1 MGIRFAALATVLAVS
16 CGSGQHGT
24 SPETQPRVI
33 TYGPLGIK
41 GDAKQPNQAV
51 ILGTDDKNGS
61 TVIPLPGAQS
71 KATVD
76 ALYVQMGGAA
86 IAVGGITPV
95 KLATA
100 PNPDQTVQV
109 GLYEEFNGG
118 TGPQWRAGV
127 WVAAIVASTVLGKDL
142 TDFTFS
148 ASSGGYID
156 GASASGL
163 MAGGFLAA
171 MTGAPIDPKVTMTG
185 IINPDGT
192 IGPVGGIP
200 EKFLGSIEK
209 GKKRLGYPIG
219 MRKAKSEATGEDVD
233 LVELAKKHGAEAV
246 EIADVHEAY
255 KLLTGKELPEPVPVS
270 EADMALDKGTAAAL
284 EDKYKDWQKRLAQEW
299 SSIVQLDS
307 AGKLPAVLGM
317 MRDYTKTYSD
327 LAESLHKKGRVSAAY
342 QRMLYAWTFATATN
356 STYDILGKVRKGDIN
371 GAIAELNTLDT
382 LGKNQEAVF
391 RKIGALRPKTLGG
404 HLQMMAAFKTALR
417 SYVYRQLAEQITLQ
431 TIAYLETLAKE
442 SPTVLGS
449 ATTGDAVVAALAPTL
464 LYLGRT
470 SAETTLALQ
479 QLEFEKEDSVMY
491 MCSIPNVQRMATSFS
506 SASAAGVTYFDTMVI
521 DELSKSAGITADDA
535 RNRFSVVEPDYL
547 AAYMMTKLSETEGLP
562 KELKTAW
569 GEKSLAWG
577 LMSLAGSEI
586 AYYDSA
592 ELIAKYYS
600 LGIHTDDNNK
610 VDKIMFES
618 AFTNMLASAERNAR
632 ANARAARIAAG
643 AIPVQAK
650 LAYEIAVSLR
660 DGDLN
665 DKVEALGEFW
675 TSSSFSQT
683 AVMLARN

>member
-1 MGIRFAALATVLAVS
+1 
-16 CGSGQHGT
+16 
-24 SPETQPRVI
+24 
-33 TYGPLGIK
+33 
-41 GDAKQPNQAV
+41 
-51 ILGTDDKNGS
+51 
-61 TVIPLPGAQS
+61 
-71 KATVD
+71 
-76 ALYVQMGGAA
+76 
-86 IAVGGITPV
+86 
-95 KLATA
+95 
-100 PNPDQTVQV
+100 
-109 GLYEEFNGG
+109 
-118 TGPQWRAGV
+118 
-127 WVAAIVASTVLGKDL
+127 
-142 TDFTFS
+142 
-148 ASSGGYID
+148 
-156 GASASGL
+156 
-163 MAGGFLAA
+163 
-171 MTGAPIDPKVTMTG
+171 
-185 IINPDGT
+185 
-192 IGPVGGIP
+192 
-200 EKFLGSIEK
+200 
-209 GKKRLGYPIG
+209 
-219 MRKAKSEATGEDVD
+219 
-233 LVELAKKHGAEAV
+233 
-246 EIADVHEAY
+246 
-255 KLLTGKELPEPVPVS
+255 VS

-307 AGKLPAVLGM
+307 AGKLPAVLGT

-356 STYDILGKVRKGDIN
+356 STYDILGKVRKGDIS

-382 LGKNQEAVF
+382 LGKNQQAVF
-391 RKIGALRPKTLGG
+391 QKIGALRPKTLGG

-431 TIAYLETLAKE
+431 TVAYLETLAKE

-449 ATTGDAVVAALAPTL
+449 AATGDAVVAALAPTL

-547 AAYMMTKLSETEGLP
+547 AAYMMTKLSDTEGLP

-600 LGIHTDDNNK
+600 LGIHTDENNK

-650 LAYEIAVSLR
+650 LAYEIAIALR

>member
-33 TYGPLGIK
+33 TYGPLGLK
-41 GDAKQPNQAV
+41 ADAKQPNQAV

-61 TVIPLPGAQS
+61 TVIPLPSAQS

-209 GKKRLGYPIG
+209 GKKRLGFPIG
-219 MRKAKSEATGEDVD
+219 MRKAKSEVTGEDVD

-307 AGKLPAVLGM
+307 AGKLPAVLGA
-317 MRDYTKTYSD
+317 MRDYTKNYSD

-356 STYDILGKVRKGDIN
+356 STYDILGKVRKGDVS
-371 GAIAELNTLDT
+371 GAIAELNTLDA

-431 TIAYLETLAKE
+431 TIAYLQTLSKE

-449 ATTGDAVVAALAPTL
+449 AATGDAVVAALAPTL

-506 SASAAGVTYFDTMVI
+506 SASAAGVTYFDTMVL
-521 DELSKSAGITADDA
+521 DELSKGAGITADEA

-547 AAYMMTKLSETEGLP
+547 AAYMMTKLSDSEGLP

-600 LGIHTDDNNK
+600 LGVHTDENNK
-610 VDKIMFES
+610 VDSIMFES

-650 LAYEIAVSLR
+650 LAYEIAVALR